1 MMNKLNTEIIALK
14 NKKTGNYF
22 IYLEDI
28 IEDKIKLI
36 NPQGE
41 IINISLNLF
50 EDQFF
55 NISMDKLNNY
65 FTKEQIETYL
75 KYNQKLEEL
84 NNLIKAN
91 SKPIQKIINPK
102 YYKTQRH
109 SDKPKD
115 KIIISNPKKSWSSS
129 KLIFYRHY
137 IDALKDNQY
146 FSIVVEN
153 IGTFK
158 MSKKEFINNFSE
170 VIISEKYKV
179 NGFYIYEQIP
189 QKAYKFLEPK
199 SHS

>member
-1 MMNKLNTEIIALK
+1 MNNLNINEIIALK
-14 NKKTGNYF
+14 NKKTANYF

-28 IEDKIKLI
+28 IEDKVRLI

-50 EDQFF
+50 EDQFI
-55 NISMDKLNNY
+55 NISMDKLEDY
-65 FTKEQIETYL
+65 FTKEQIESYL

-84 NNLIKAN
+84 NNLIKSN
-91 SKPIQKIINPK
+91 SKPAQKIISQPPPK
-102 YYKTQRH
+102 TSSH
-109 SDKPKD
+109 SNKPKD
-115 KIIISNPKKSWSSS
+115 KIIISNPKRSWSSS

-137 IDALKDNQY
+137 IDALKDNNY

-179 NGFYIYEQIP
+179 DGFYVYEQIP
-189 QKAYKFLEPK
+189 QKAYKFLQPT
-199 SHS
+199 SQT